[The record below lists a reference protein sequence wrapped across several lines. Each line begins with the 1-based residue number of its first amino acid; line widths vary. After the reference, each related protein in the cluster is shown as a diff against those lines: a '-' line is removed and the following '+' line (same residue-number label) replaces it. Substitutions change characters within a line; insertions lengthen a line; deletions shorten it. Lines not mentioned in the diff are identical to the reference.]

1 MGKHIFHIHYLCNL
15 HQASFCMYTSYPRII
30 FIPCGRHFSLQCDN
44 ILCKS
49 QMITAKCV
57 NKNGINKR
65 NECHENWNQQHLPCI
80 CIQQWQEITAS
91 HKRTIIIYSKGCCWD
106 VCYLFCFVCQPMM
119 NTIKI
124 SKGNTIMI
132 EIVRIHALDVSV
144 CAQQLNQH
152 FPSCMN
158 LILELH
164 CIQIYTQKMVRTN
177 FQEIRMHIHRELA
190 HKVRVKDVSI

>member
-1 MGKHIFHIHYLCNL
+1 
-15 HQASFCMYTSYPRII
+15 
-30 FIPCGRHFSLQCDN
+30 
-44 ILCKS
+44 
-49 QMITAKCV
+49 MITAKCV

-80 CIQQWQEITAS
+80 CIRMVGNNSQSQANSNNIFE
-91 HKRTIIIYSKGCCWD
+91 RMLLGG
-106 VCYLFCFVCQPMM
+106 PMI